1 MVVVVV
7 VVVARRPF
15 ALCSINTIGKARRP
29 RTTRKGTPPEGTTHG
44 PPEAGK
50 FWAAKRT
57 N

>member
-1 MVVVVV
+1 MVV

-15 ALCSINTIGKARRP
+15 VLCSINTIGKARRP